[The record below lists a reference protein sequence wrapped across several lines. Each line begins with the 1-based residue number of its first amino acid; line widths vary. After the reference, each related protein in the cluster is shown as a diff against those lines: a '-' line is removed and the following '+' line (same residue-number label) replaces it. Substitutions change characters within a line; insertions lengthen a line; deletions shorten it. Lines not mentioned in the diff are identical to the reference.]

1 MPLSWIGSLILS
13 GCHFSPNCAVESMQC
28 PKYNFCGNW
37 QVYSKKY
44 KRAKDLGLHTYTH
57 TKKKKTIRRR
67 TEEHRVLTSL
77 DFKSYYKV
85 RVIKTI
91 WYWNESRQIGNGSE

>member
-57 TKKKKTIRRR
+57 TQKKKQLEEEQKN
-67 TEEHRVLTSL
+67 TECSHLLISRVIIKLEWLRQYGIGMSL
-77 DFKSYYKV
+77 DK
-85 RVIKTI
+85 
-91 WYWNESRQIGNGSE
+91 